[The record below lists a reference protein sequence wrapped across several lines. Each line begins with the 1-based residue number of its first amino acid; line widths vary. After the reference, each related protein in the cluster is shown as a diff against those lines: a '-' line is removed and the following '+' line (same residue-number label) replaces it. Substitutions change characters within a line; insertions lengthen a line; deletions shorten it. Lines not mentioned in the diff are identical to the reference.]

1 MRKHKKIIAMLL
13 SLVLVFSNTS
23 LTMADESLTQDAIEQ
38 IKTETE
44 ESTDNSLDYQILS
57 QDELNAYLN
66 DVGTSTD

>member
-44 ESTDNSLDYQILS
+44 ESTDNSVDYQVLS
-57 QDELNAYLN
+57 QDELNTYLN